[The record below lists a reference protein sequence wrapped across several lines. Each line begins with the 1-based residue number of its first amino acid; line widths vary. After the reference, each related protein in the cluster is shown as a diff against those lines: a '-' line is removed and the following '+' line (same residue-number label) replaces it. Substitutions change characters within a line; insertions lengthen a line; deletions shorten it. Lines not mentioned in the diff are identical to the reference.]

1 MRSFILVFMIALA
14 VTVVSTPGIRWL
26 ALRTSFV
33 DAPQARK
40 VHKTPMPL
48 MGGVAIF
55 AGAILA
61 ILLVFRN
68 EIPRQIAGAVIAGSV
83 VATIG
88 LVDDRRGVPPWLR
101 LMVQFAAFLILV
113 WFGVRTHLPIPEG
126 LNYLLTFFW
135 LAGITNSIN
144 LMDNMDGLSAGV
156 VGVAA
161 AFMTLLGA
169 MNNQYLVSA
178 LAAAI
183 LGACLGFLRYNFKPA
198 QIFMGDAGA
207 YFLGFW
213 LAVLGIQLRFPQNVH
228 IVTWM
233 VPVMILGLPIF
244 DTTLVV
250 VSRLRRGVHPFTG
263 GRDHVSH
270 RLVRLGFSQRE
281 AVLILYLIAGA
292 FGMVATFM
300 TQATVLEGY
309 FIAGV
314 VVLLGL
320 YALYRLEQVPLATTA
335 TPTGNNQ
342 VEPEQVAASRMS
354 TRNRYKKE
362 DGTT

>member
-1 MRSFILVFMIALA
+1 MRTFILVFTIALA
-14 VTVVSTPGIRWL
+14 VTAVSTPAIRWL

-33 DAPQARK
+33 DAPGARK
-40 VHKTPMPL
+40 VHQSPVPL

-55 AGAILA
+55 AGAIFA
-61 ILLVFRN
+61 VLLVFRGS
-68 EIPRQIAGAVIAGSV
+68 IPRQIAGAVIAGSL
-83 VATIG
+83 VALIG
-88 LVDDRRGVPPWLR
+88 LIDDRRGVPPWLR
-101 LMVQFAAFLILV
+101 LLVQFGAFAVLV
-113 WFGVRTHLPIPEG
+113 HFGVRTRLPIPQA

-135 LAGITNSIN
+135 LVGITNAVN

-169 MNNQYLVSA
+169 INNQYLVSA

-213 LAVLGIQLRFPQNVH
+213 LAVLGIQLRFPQNVDF
-228 IVTWM
+228 VTWM

-250 VSRLRRGVHPFTG
+250 FSRLRRGVHPFTG
-263 GRDHVSH
+263 GKDHISH
-270 RLVRLGFSQRE
+270 RLVQMGFSQRE
-281 AVLILYLIAGA
+281 AVLSLYLVAGA
-292 FGMVATFM
+292 FGMVAIFI
-300 TQATVLEGY
+300 TQATVVEGY
-309 FIAGV
+309 FIGGV
-314 VVLLGL
+314 VALLAL
-320 YALYRLEQVPLATTA
+320 YAIFRLERISAKTQEDTESRQPAV
-335 TPTGNNQ
+335 
-342 VEPEQVAASRMS
+342 VAGAKSE
-354 TRNRYKKE
+354 NE
-362 DGTT
+362 